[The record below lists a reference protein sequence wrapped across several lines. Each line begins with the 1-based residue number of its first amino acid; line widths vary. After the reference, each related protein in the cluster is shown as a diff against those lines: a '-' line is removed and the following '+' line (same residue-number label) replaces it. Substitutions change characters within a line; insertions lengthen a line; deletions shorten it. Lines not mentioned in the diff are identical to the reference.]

1 MADIRIPR
9 VNYVL
14 ISGRLTDDPQMN
26 FTSKGTPVTRFRIAS
41 SRVYRDSVTGDW
53 KEDTLFIDV
62 KTFGQLAERCH
73 KRLSKGSPVL
83 LEGRL
88 NYRAWETQDGQKKS
102 MIEIIGFRVQFL
114 EKQLSEPLEEEIP
127 EEEGIIEEPP
137 EEDLPF

>member
-1 MADIRIPR
+1 MADLKIPR

-26 FTSKGTPVTRFRIAS
+26 FTPKGTPVTKFRIAS
-41 SRVYRDSVTGDW
+41 SRVYKDSTTGDW

-88 NYRAWETQDGQKKS
+88 NYRAWETQDKQKRS
-102 MIEIIGFRVQFL
+102 LVEIIGLRVQFL
-114 EKQLSEPLEEEIP
+114 EKRISVSEEEP
-127 EEEGIIEEPP
+127 GEEGIIEEEP

>member
-1 MADIRIPR
+1 MADLKVPR

-26 FTSKGTPVTRFRIAS
+26 FTSKGTPVAKFRIAS
-41 SRVYRDSVTGDW
+41 SRMYKDSTTGDW

-88 NYRAWETQDGQKKS
+88 NYRSWETQDKQKRS
-102 MIEIIGFRVQFL
+102 LVEIIGLRIQFL
-114 EKQLSEPLEEEIP
+114 EKQTVGTGEEP
-127 EEEGIIEEPP
+127 EEEGIIEEEP

>member
-1 MADIRIPR
+1 MAELKIPR

-14 ISGRLTDDPQMN
+14 ISGRLTDDPKMN
-26 FTSKGTPVTRFRIAS
+26 FTSKGTPVAKFRIAS
-41 SRVYRDSVTGDW
+41 SRMYKDSTTGDW
-53 KEDTLFIDV
+53 KEDTIFIDV

-88 NYRAWETQDGQKKS
+88 NYRSWETQEKQKRS
-102 MIEIIGFRVQFL
+102 LVEIIGLRIQFL
-114 EKQLSEPLEEEIP
+114 EKQTASAEEEH
-127 EEEGIIEEPP
+127 EEEGIIEEEP

>member
-1 MADIRIPR
+1 MADLKVPR

-26 FTSKGTPVTRFRIAS
+26 FTPKGTPVAKFRIAS
-41 SRVYRDSVTGDW
+41 SRVYKDSTTGDW

-88 NYRAWETQDGQKKS
+88 NYRSWEAQDKQKRS
-102 MIEIIGFRVQFL
+102 LVEIIGLRIQFL
-114 EKQLSEPLEEEIP
+114 EKQTTSTGEEP
-127 EEEGIIEEPP
+127 EEEGIIEEEP